1 MKEKKGEAAPEKFR
15 KPYDHNAT
23 EDRIYVMWEKSGF
36 FDPDNL
42 PERNKKGEPY
52 TIILPPPNVTGT
64 LHMGHAAMLAIEDIM
79 IRYKR
84 MLGYRTLWI
93 PGTDHAAIATQSKVE
108 KELLK
113 NEGLRRHDLGRDAFL
128 KRVDMFAQA
137 SHDTIVNQVRRM
149 GASIDWSREAFTL
162 DAKRTLAVRTAF
174 KTMHDLGLIYRGH
187 RIVNWDPKGQTT
199 ISDDEIVY
207 KEDKT
212 TFYYFKYGPFTIGTS
227 RPETKFGDKY
237 VVMHPKDERYAEYT
251 DGQRIDLE
259 WINGPITATVLKDQ
273 SIDMSFGTGVMTI
286 TPWHDTTD
294 FEIAERHKIDKE
306 QIIDQYGKLLSIA
319 GEFAGMKI
327 SEARAK
333 VVEKLRAKGLIVKE
347 EDYVHNIATAE
358 RTGGI
363 VEPQIMNQWFIAV
376 NKPFKIPH
384 SNIPGI
390 KTGQEVTL
398 KQIMRQTVESGA
410 IKIVPDHFGKIY
422 YHWIDNLRDWCI
434 SRQIWYGHRIPVWYR
449 DKKRGAS
456 VQLGES
462 AEENKEKVEMYV
474 GINAPLGDGWA
485 QDQDTLDTW
494 FSSGLWTFS
503 TLGWP
508 DKTDDLNM
516 YHPTSVLETGYDILF
531 FWVARMILMTGC
543 LLGDVPFRTVY
554 LHGLVRDTKGRKM
567 SKSLDN
573 IIDPLDMIAKYGGDA
588 TRLSLIIGTGPGNDL
603 KLFEDKVRGYK
614 NFANKLW
621 NITRFVLES
630 TAGKVLD
637 PDFTTYS
644 LLDSGFIADQEIF
657 MTEISRE
664 MDEYKFYLVGEKL
677 YHYAWHEFAD
687 KILEDSK
694 RVFKDGSEIERT
706 SRTQLLLHTLSRLLR
721 ALHPFMP
728 YVTEE
733 IWQEIGKDKLGGGS
747 ILMVEKW
754 VR

>member
-1 MKEKKGEAAPEKFR
+1 
-15 KPYDHNAT
+15 
-23 EDRIYVMWEKSGF
+23 
-36 FDPDNL
+36 
-42 PERNKKGEPY
+42 
-52 TIILPPPNVTGT
+52 
-64 LHMGHAAMLAIEDIM
+64 
-79 IRYKR
+79 
-84 MLGYRTLWI
+84 
-93 PGTDHAAIATQSKVE
+93 
-108 KELLK
+108 
-113 NEGLRRHDLGRDAFL
+113 
-128 KRVDMFAQA
+128 
-137 SHDTIVNQVRRM
+137 
-149 GASIDWSREAFTL
+149 
-162 DAKRTLAVRTAF
+162 
-174 KTMHDLGLIYRGH
+174 
-187 RIVNWDPKGQTT
+187 
-199 ISDDEIVY
+199 
-207 KEDKT
+207 
-212 TFYYFKYGPFTIGTS
+212 
-227 RPETKFGDKY
+227 
-237 VVMHPKDERYAEYT
+237 
-251 DGQRIDLE
+251 
-259 WINGPITATVLKDQ
+259 
-273 SIDMSFGTGVMTI
+273 
-286 TPWHDTTD
+286 
-294 FEIAERHKIDKE
+294 
-306 QIIDQYGKLLSIA
+306 
-319 GEFAGMKI
+319 
-327 SEARAK
+327 
-333 VVEKLRAKGLIVKE
+333 
-347 EDYVHNIATAE
+347 
-358 RTGGI
+358 
-363 VEPQIMNQWFIAV
+363 
-376 NKPFKIPH
+376 
-384 SNIPGI
+384 
-390 KTGQEVTL
+390 
-398 KQIMRQTVESGA
+398 
-410 IKIVPDHFGKIY
+410 
-422 YHWIDNLRDWCI
+422 
-434 SRQIWYGHRIPVWYR
+434 
-449 DKKRGAS
+449 
-456 VQLGES
+456 
-462 AEENKEKVEMYV
+462 MYV